1 MHPTFQPRPRL
12 PWSTGWRLLT
22 LAAVVLWCGCTAS
35 RSPQPALASGA
46 GGRSATLSGVRPSSS
61 GTTTQVVI
69 TGSGP
74 MQPLVQRLSQPD
86 RLLIELPYTRLP
98 VPWHQ
103 DAITVGDGRLKTIQ
117 TTHNPQT
124 GVSMTLLLNTIR
136 DYRVGVQSAPHRV
149 IVELFGAETAV
160 RPPRKT
166 RLAGTG
172 GHKRVARGKAPAM
185 APRHTPQL
193 PAGQGPLIVIDP
205 GHGGHDPGTQGVA
218 GVLEKTVVLQIAHA
232 LRQRIREE
240 MPHYRVMLTR
250 NRDVF
255 IPLGERARMA
265 NAAKAR
271 VFISIHANSSPNHE
285 ASGLEVWY
293 LSFAA
298 SARAKQLAARE
309 NMLSEQQQS
318 VLERILRDMQE
329 TDRINQSAVLAQT
342 THKATVEYLATHYP
356 GLTPRRVEGAPFA
369 VLHRTQMPSIL
380 VETGFLSN
388 AAEEARLR
396 TPQYQRLLVEGIVRG
411 LQQFLHSAVVAM
423 R

>member
-1 MHPTFQPRPRL
+1 MHPIAQSRTRV
-12 PWSTGWRLLT
+12 PWSIAWRLLT
-22 LAAVVLWCGCTAS
+22 LVAVLLWCGCTAA
-35 RSPQPALASGA
+35 RRPPPALASGA
-46 GGRSATLSGVRPSSS
+46 GGRSTTLSGVRPSSS
-61 GTTTQVVI
+61 GATTQVVI

-98 VPWHQ
+98 APWNQ
-103 DAITVGDGRLKTIQ
+103 GAITVGDGRLKTMQ

-124 GVSMTLLLNTIR
+124 GVSVVLTVNAIR

-160 RPPRKT
+160 RPRRKAH
-166 RLAGTG
+166 LAGTG
-172 GHKRVARGKAPAM
+172 GKKSVARGKATAA
-185 APRHTPQL
+185 APRHTPQ
-193 PAGQGPLIVIDP
+193 PPPGQGPLIVIDP

-218 GVLEKTVVLQIAHA
+218 GVVEKTVVLQIAHA

-265 NAAKAR
+265 NVAKAR
-271 VFISIHANSSPNHE
+271 VFISIHANSSPNRE

-298 SARAKQLAARE
+298 SARAKQIAARE
-309 NMLSEQQQS
+309 NMLSGQQQS

-329 TDRINQSAVLAQT
+329 TDHINQSAVLAQT
-342 THKATVEYLATHYP
+342 THKATVEHLATRYP
-356 GLTPRRVEGAPFA
+356 GLTPRGVEGAPFA

-380 VETGFLSN
+380 IETGFLSN
-388 AAEEARLR
+388 AEEEARLR

-411 LQQFLHSAVVAM
+411 LHQFLHSAVVAM